1 MKNKITGCI
10 ALVIIFFATAC
21 NNPIPTDGNNKDS
34 IYCCNDS
41 CTIRNDY
48 CALDNELQNGGYEVA
63 TADIRIDS
71 FIVQKD
77 GIDHL
82 LLYVHVSSN
91 NDDDAHEAKLVVLL
105 PTDVCDVS
113 VINIDPEIKSYKQ
126 CGGRI
131 EFCLGQLATSGIN
144 SMRYVTIRTGMA
156 KLTQMKGKESFAGF
170 VYSSTPD
177 MCPLNNY
184 RAWVNDSVSCYNNFT
199 PAALV
204 KKGF

>member
-1 MKNKITGCI
+1 MKNYFVI
-10 ALVIIFFATAC
+10 AAIFAVLYSITAC
-21 NNPIPTDGNNKDS
+21 HNPAYPPATNKDS
-34 IYCCNDS
+34 TDCCSDS

-48 CALDNELQNGGYEVA
+48 CVSDQELQNGGFEVA

-71 FIVQKD
+71 FVVQKD
-77 GIDHL
+77 GADHL

-91 NDDDAHEAKLVVLL
+91 NDDDAHEAKLDVLL
-105 PTDVCDVS
+105 PTDVCDIS
-113 VINIDPEIKSYKQ
+113 VMNIDPLIKSYKQ

-131 EFCLGQLATSGIN
+131 EFCLGQLATAGTAG
-144 SMRYVTIRTGMA
+144 MRYVTIRTGMA
-156 KLTQMKGKESFAGF
+156 KLPQMRGKESFAGF
-170 VYSSTPD
+170 VSSSTPD

-184 RAWVNDSVSCYNNFT
+184 RAWVNDSVSCYSNFD

>member
-1 MKNKITGCI
+1 MKNKITTCI
-10 ALVIIFFATAC
+10 ALVIIFFAAAC
-21 NNPIPTDGNNKDS
+21 NNPIPADGNSKDS
-34 IYCCNDS
+34 LYCCNDS

-48 CALDNELQNGGYEVA
+48 CVLDGGNQVA

-71 FIVQKD
+71 FVVQKD

-82 LLYVHVSSN
+82 LLYVHVSSS

-105 PTDVCDVS
+105 PTDVCDIS
-113 VINIDPEIKSYKQ
+113 VTNIDPQIKSYKQ

-144 SMRYVTIRTGMA
+144 SMRYVTIRTGMSI
-156 KLTQMKGKESFAGF
+156 LPQMKGKESFAGF
-170 VYSSTPD
+170 AYSSTPD

-184 RAWVNDSVSCYNNFT
+184 RAWVNDNVTCYDNFN
-199 PAALV
+199 PATLV